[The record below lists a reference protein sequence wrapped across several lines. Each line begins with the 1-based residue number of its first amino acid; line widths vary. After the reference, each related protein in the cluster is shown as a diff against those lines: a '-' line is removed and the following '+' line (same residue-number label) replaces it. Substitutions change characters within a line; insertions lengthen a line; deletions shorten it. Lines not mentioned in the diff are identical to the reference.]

1 MGMEEVIT
9 QMAQKSFMKELN
21 NPNSPIAK
29 KFQDMLYGNK
39 TTGQGGLFEK
49 MLNEAPSTITQGD
62 KPVTRSNAEIEA
74 EMQNYKRKTKETVL
88 DNVLNSGGTLLKGA
102 GDMAG
107 GYHNLLGDAL
117 LAVSAGLGSQG
128 FDNPF
133 AMTAAA
139 AAGKK
144 AKGMLL
150 QKGLNTLGDVT
161 KEVGSDLKHERE
173 KDKET
178 ELLLRERPSGQFY
191 DSRKQLTKNR

>member
-21 NPNSPIAK
+21 NPDSPIAK

-62 KPVTRSNAEIEA
+62 KPVARSNAEIEA

-117 LAVSAGLGSQG
+117 LAVSAGIASPGYS
-128 FDNPF
+128 NPLF
-133 AMTAAA
+133 MAPAVV
-139 AAGKK
+139 AGKK
-144 AKGMLL
+144 AKGMLW